1 MIGNR
6 KNELRDI
13 ADAIQL
19 IEDKLCACLAA
30 IGEDAPGWQD
40 APGARATKA
49 AEDLGWVALAL
60 DESDKLRNPAARE
73 ALDAM
78 RLAIHAHLLTLDPRA
93 TTTDLQASLDRIVDR
108 VSDLVHDLATY
119 ESPHR
124 AYWGPE

>member
-6 KNELRDI
+6 KNELREI

-19 IEDKLCACLAA
+19 TENQLCACLTA
-30 IGEDAPGWQD
+30 IGEDVPGWQD

-60 DESDKLRNPAARE
+60 DESDKLKNPAARA

-78 RLAIHAHLLTLDPRA
+78 RTAIHVWLLTLDPRA
-93 TTTDLQASLDRIVDR
+93 TETDLQASLDRIVDR

-119 ESPHR
+119 ESPRR